1 MTGTDTRN
9 DGNQAG
15 GRGASARFA
24 LALGLGTAALELALA
39 LAAGPAAADIKDA
52 HLRGLLDVVGAPNN
66 TAVQLNTMN
75 ANTSNFDAY
84 GLRLFAEGK
93 PADELE
99 LFTQVYASDVAG
111 LWMVGAYGLFTPK
124 PDKDLHLEAGKIP
137 WPIGTWAP
145 RTYSDKNPLVGVP
158 LMYQYHTSLPFNG
171 VATSTDEVLSQ
182 AGKGE
187 STVTY
192 GGFPFKGMPI
202 VYDRCW
208 DVGLV
213 GLGSFRPVE
222 FSVGVTN
229 GTPSDAQPGRDNN
242 KGKSFMG
249 RVGVTPL
256 TGLRVGV
263 SGSIGPYL
271 SSSTEPSLPA
281 GAKADDFDQRLV
293 MADLEYLAG
302 HAELHAE
309 GVANTWETPYVGNL
323 SVNGYYVEGKYTFP
337 VGLYLAARWDQL
349 YYSLIQGSS
358 GPPRPWDDNVS
369 RFEGGAGYRV
379 LRPLIAKVV
388 YQYDKLDPQV
398 PAGAERRYDLMA
410 AAVSL
415 SF

>member
-1 MTGTDTRN
+1 MTGTDTRKA
-9 DGNQAG
+9 GSQAG
-15 GRGASARFA
+15 GRGASARFS
-24 LALGLGTAALELALA
+24 LGTAVCAAGLAV
-39 LAAGPAAADIKDA
+39 LAATAAADIKDVQV
-52 HLRGLLDVVGAPNN
+52 RGLLDVAAAPNN
-66 TAVQLNTMN
+66 TAAELNEMN
-75 ANTSNFDAY
+75 ASTTNFDAY

-93 PADELE
+93 PADQLE

-137 WPIGTWAP
+137 WPIGTWGP
-145 RTYSDKNPLVGVP
+145 RTYSNKNPLVGVP

-171 VATSTDEVLSQ
+171 VATSADEVLSQ
-182 AGKGE
+182 AGQGE
-187 STVTY
+187 FTVTY

-208 DVGLV
+208 DVGIV

-222 FSVGVTN
+222 FSLGVTN

-249 RVGVTPL
+249 RVGITPL

-271 SSSTEPSLPA
+271 SGESSLPA
-281 GAKADDFDQRLV
+281 GAKAEEFDQKLV
-293 MADLEYLAG
+293 MADFEYLVG
-302 HAELHAE
+302 HAELRAE
-309 GVANTWETPYVGNL
+309 GVVNTWETPAVGDL
-323 SVNGYYVEGKYTFP
+323 TVHGYYVEGKYSFP

-349 YYSLIQGSS
+349 LFSDIQGST
-358 GPPRPWDDNVS
+358 GPARPWDDNVS

-379 LRPLIAKVV
+379 LHPLTAKVV
-388 YQYDKLDPQV
+388 YQMDKLDPV
-398 PAGAERRYDLMA
+398 APAGQSRRYDLMA
-410 AAVSL
+410 AAL
-415 SF
+415 SFSF